1 MTERP
6 LKPLPFTQTGS
17 GARAVVFI
25 HGLFDEGG
33 FWRRTV
39 EALETRYLAL
49 VTFDLPGM
57 GKVAD
62 DPGPF
67 SLERLAQAV
76 TSVVDPLNRPTVL
89 VGHSMGAQIAE
100 LVAAM
105 RPRRITGLVLLSPVP
120 LGGMALPEVRATAF
134 RSFGGIPKGERER
147 LRSGSHLQAADL
159 AHVAAARATLHPTT
173 AAALFDAWSDGHES
187 GMEPSVVKVP
197 VLIIHGVDDR
207 FVTSDLVTN
216 TIVPRFGRAK
226 ITSISNASHWP
237 HLEQPV
243 ATAKVI
249 DGFLAEIGWSQPR

>member
-25 HGLFDEGG
+25 HGVFDEGG

-76 TSVVDPLNRPTVL
+76 TSLVDPLNRPTVL

-134 RSFGGIPKGERER
+134 RSFGGIPQRRKRTAAVWQPSAGCRSCSCRRRASYTAPDDSCGPLRRLERWSRER
-147 LRSGSHLQAADL
+147 YG
-159 AHVAAARATLHPTT
+159 
-173 AAALFDAWSDGHES
+173 
-187 GMEPSVVKVP
+187 
-197 VLIIHGVDDR
+197 
-207 FVTSDLVTN
+207 
-216 TIVPRFGRAK
+216 AK
-226 ITSISNASHWP
+226 C
-237 HLEQPV
+237 
-243 ATAKVI
+243 
-249 DGFLAEIGWSQPR
+249 G